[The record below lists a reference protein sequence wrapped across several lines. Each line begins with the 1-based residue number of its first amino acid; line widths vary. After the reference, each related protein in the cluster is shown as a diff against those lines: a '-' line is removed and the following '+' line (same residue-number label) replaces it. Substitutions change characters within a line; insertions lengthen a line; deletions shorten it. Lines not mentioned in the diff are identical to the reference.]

1 MLDAEAGAAKQSAI
15 NAKLTQLRAER
26 RRLLKSD
33 DIEEA
38 VETLR
43 QMAEAVQQG
52 PERLEGFDEELFS
65 MLVDRIIVESRTR
78 IRFRLWGGLELT
90 ELLEE
95 VR

>member
-1 MLDAEAGAAKQSAI
+1 MFLNLGQISLSE
-15 NAKLTQLRAER
+15 
-26 RRLLKSD
+26 
-33 DIEEA
+33 
-38 VETLR
+38 
-43 QMAEAVQQG
+43 
-52 PERLEGFDEELFS
+52 FDEELFS